1 MDTPKRHTER
11 VKWSSR
17 QECVKCIDC
26 KCGHSNAAA
35 LATFVCSLFKWLTVI
50 VNMMVNN
57 VIVVNDAQYGIP
69 AIIFNATH
77 GV

>member
-1 MDTPKRHTER
+1 M
-11 VKWSSR
+11 
-17 QECVKCIDC
+17 ECIVCEC
-26 KCGHSNAAA
+26 KHSNATP
-35 LATFVCSLFKWLTVI
+35 LATSVCSLFNWLTVI